1 MPNVFKPDFD
11 EHRDHEGFRA
21 KRARVGRRLGTQR
34 LGVSVWELP
43 PGEAAYPYH
52 AHLGDEELVIVLTG
66 RPSLRTPGCWRE
78 LEEGEAVSFLRG
90 EDGVHQIANR
100 TDAPV
105 AFSRSARTVIP
116 TSFSIPTL
124 GSSARPSGCL
134 KRPGGSRSS
143 FGSPTPSTTTSMSR
157 RPSTS
162 SPLATAGDAGS
173 ATT

>member
-105 AFSRSARTVIP
+105 AFSRSARTGDPDLVLYP
-116 TSFSIPTL
+116 DSRKL
-124 GSSARPSGCL
+124 GAAQRLSEA
-134 KRPGGSRSS
+134 PGGLALVFRIADAVDYYVDE
-143 FGSPTPSTTTSMSR
+143 SPPEH
-157 RPSTS
+157 
-162 SPLATAGDAGS
+162 
-173 ATT
+173 